1 MLLLQAVLILI
12 ILTILEYRGP
22 LPSPRTMQE
31 GSTEVEATDR

>member
-12 ILTILEYRGP
+12 IITILEYRGP
-22 LPSPRTMQE
+22 LRSHRTMQE

>member
-12 ILTILEYRGP
+12 IITILEYRGP
-22 LPSPRTMQE
+22 LRSLRTMQE